1 MTAAT
6 AFNVTCPKC
15 GERLRFALAEE
26 SPARLRIQCSACQ
39 AVFGVRRPG
48 ADPGLPLPTGPP
60 TLTGTPIPPSSP
72 LSGKAEAGP
81 PTRLLPSR
89 DDRSPGGSAQK
100 ARSLLPEEILAGR
113 YRVIRFLARGGMGEV
128 YEVADSVLGERVAL
142 KTVRPEVAADTTTVE
157 RFKRE
162 IQLARK
168 VTHPNVCRIFDV
180 SHHQPEVPAGS
191 APVIFL
197 TMELLAGQTLA
208 QRLQRGRL
216 APEEALPIARQVAAA
231 LNAAHAVGVVHRDL
245 KPGNVLLV
253 PVASGAGAAGAD
265 TGGVRAVVTDFG
277 LARSQAEDVSL
288 TLTSAAVLGTP
299 AYIAPEQVAGGEI
312 TPAVDIYA
320 FGIVLYEMVTGKLPF
335 TADTALG
342 IAVKRLTEPPIP
354 PRTYLPGIDPRWES
368 AILRCLERDP
378 AHRFATTL
386 EVVEALSGR
395 SEVAAE
401 TGKVTKSDPEKLA
414 TAATAAAVPA
424 GTRKRRR
431 SLAALL
437 LLVAVAGTVG
447 AYRYHQWRERQ
458 QETRARLHLPE
469 GPIVSR
475 RSIAVLGFEDRSA
488 PGAAGAAHDAAW
500 LSPALAEMLS
510 TELASGDELRVIS
523 GEEVA
528 RMKVE
533 LQLGEADSLARGTL
547 TSIRHLL
554 GSDYVV
560 LGSYVALGSPRQI
573 RLDLR
578 LQDTAAGETT
588 AAVAESGSETHLFD
602 LVSRVGTRL
611 RHALG
616 AKRTSGSGSGPTR
629 AALPASPEAAR
640 FYAEGL
646 TRLRL
651 FDPAGAK
658 TLLAQAAAAEP
669 GNALVHESLAAAWAS
684 LGYEEKA
691 RDEARRALDLS
702 TNLPQEERLLIEGRY
717 REATE
722 DWPKAVEIYRSLWG
736 LFPDN
741 LDYGLRLAAA
751 ERSAGQPEEALGTA
765 EALRTLP
772 APAAEDPRI
781 DLAESAAAGA
791 LADFKRQQ
799 AAAARA
805 AARGTAQGAR
815 LLVAQARLA
824 ECSAFRNLGHAEAA
838 LAACEAGR
846 RLYADAGDRSG
857 VAEALTHAANV
868 LYDRGDLAGA
878 EQRDQQALATYREL
892 GNRGGEA
899 GALNNIAVI
908 LKSQGQIEQARQ
920 LYEQV
925 LGLTREIGSRSGEA
939 YALNNLAAVLLRHG
953 ELGKARGL
961 FEQSLKIR
969 RELADRSGEAY
980 ALDNLGVVLRR
991 QGELSAALA
1000 RHGEA
1005 LAIRREIGQKI
1016 GEVASL
1022 THQGSA
1028 LLDRGD
1034 LASARKC
1041 FEESLEISEKTGN
1054 QSAAA
1059 NALFG
1064 LGEVLLR
1071 QGQVEE
1077 AARRHG
1083 EALAIRTR
1091 LGEMGSAAESRL
1103 ALAALKLEQG
1113 DAEAADTLANQAAL
1127 ELGRQGVIDGQGL
1140 ALAVAAQAAAARG
1153 DAGNAG
1159 NAGDIA
1165 RALSTMDQAMALLAH
1180 GEDLGVRLEVAVR
1193 AARLAAATGKRHQ
1206 ATVALTAAHDDAQRA
1221 GLVEPRLQADLTL
1234 AEVAIAE
1241 GHTADG
1247 RARFAAL
1254 ATEAR
1259 AKGYGL
1265 IARKIK
1271 GF

>member
-1 MTAAT
+1 MPAAT

-15 GERLRFALAEE
+15 GERLRFALTEE
-26 SPARLRIQCSACQ
+26 SPGRLRIQCSACQ

-60 TLTGTPIPPSSP
+60 TLTGTPIPPSAP
-72 LSGKAEAGP
+72 SGKTEPGQ

-89 DDRSPGGSAQK
+89 DEQSPGASAPK
-100 ARSLLPEEILAGR
+100 ARSFVPEEILAGR

-180 SHHQPEVPAGS
+180 SHHQPETPAGS

-197 TMELLAGQTLA
+197 TMELLAGETLA

-216 APEEALPIARQVAAA
+216 APEEALPIARQIAAA
-231 LNAAHAVGVVHRDL
+231 LQAAHAVGVVHRDL
-245 KPGNVLLV
+245 KPGNVLLA

-277 LARSQAEDVSL
+277 LARSQAEDASL
-288 TLTSAAVLGTP
+288 TLTAAAVLGTP

-342 IAVKRLTEPPIP
+342 IAVKRLTESPIP
-354 PRTYLPGIDPRWES
+354 PRTHLPGIDPRWES

-378 AHRFATTL
+378 ARRFQTAL
-386 EVVEALSGR
+386 EVADALSER
-395 SEVAAE
+395 NEAAAE
-401 TGKVTKSDPEKLA
+401 TGALPASEAEKRA
-414 TAATAAAVPA
+414 TAATAATVSA
-424 GTRKRRR
+424 GARKRRR

-437 LLVAVAGTVG
+437 LLLAVAGTVG

-469 GPIVSR
+469 GTIVSR
-475 RSIAVLGFEDRSA
+475 RSVAVLGFENRSA

-500 LSPALAEMLS
+500 LSAALAEMLS
-510 TELASGDELRVIS
+510 TELSSGDELRVIS

-547 TSIRHLL
+547 TRIRHLL

-578 LQDTAAGETT
+578 LQDTAAGKTT
-588 AAVAESGSETHLFD
+588 VAVAESGSETHLFD

-616 AKRTSGSGSGPTR
+616 AKRTAAGPGSGTPR

-669 GNALVHESLAAAWAS
+669 GNALVHQSLAAAWSS

-799 AAAARA
+799 TAAARA

-815 LLVAQARLA
+815 LLVAQARVA
-824 ECSAFRNLGHAEAA
+824 ECSALRNLGQADAA

-868 LYDRGDLAGA
+868 LYDRGDLPGA

-908 LKSQGQIEQARQ
+908 LKSRGQIEPARQ

-953 ELGKARGL
+953 ELAKARGL

-1022 THQGSA
+1022 ANQGSA

-1034 LASARKC
+1034 LTAARKC
-1041 FEESLEISEKTGN
+1041 FEGSLAIAEKTGN

-1064 LGEVLLR
+1064 LGEVLVR
-1071 QGQVEE
+1071 QGQLDE
-1077 AARRHG
+1077 ATKRHG

-1091 LGEMGSAAESRL
+1091 LGELGSAAESRL

-1113 DAEAADTLANQAAL
+1113 DAEAADVLACQAAL
-1127 ELGRQGVIDGQGL
+1127 ELGRQGVTDDQGL
-1140 ALAVAAQAAAARG
+1140 ALAIAAQAAAARG
-1153 DAGNAG
+1153 DAS
-1159 NAGDIA
+1159 DLA
-1165 RALSTMDQAMALLAH
+1165 RARSTMDQATALLAH
-1180 GEDLGVRLEVAVR
+1180 GEDLGVRLGVAVR
-1193 AARLAAATGKRHQ
+1193 AARLAAATGKREQ
-1206 ATVALTAAHDDAQRA
+1206 AVLALTAAHDEAQRA
-1221 GLVEPRLQADLTL
+1221 GLVELRLQADLTL
-1234 AEVAIAE
+1234 AEVAIAQ
-1241 GHTADG
+1241 GRTADG

-1259 AKGYGL
+1259 GKGYGL

>member
-48 ADPGLPLPTGPP
+48 ADPALPLPTGPP

-72 LSGKAEAGP
+72 PSSKTEAGP
-81 PTRLLPSR
+81 PTHVLPSR
-89 DDRSPGGSAQK
+89 DERSPGGSAPK
-100 ARSLLPEEILAGR
+100 TRSLVPEEILAGR
-113 YRVIRFLARGGMGEV
+113 YRVVRFLARGGMGEV

-180 SHHQPEVPAGS
+180 SHHQPETPAGS

-197 TMELLAGQTLA
+197 TMELLAGETLA

-216 APEEALPIARQVAAA
+216 TPEEALPIARQIAAA
-231 LNAAHAVGVVHRDL
+231 LHAAHAVGVVHRDL

-253 PVASGAGAAGAD
+253 PVASGAVAEH
-265 TGGVRAVVTDFG
+265 GGVRAVVTDFG

-288 TLTSAAVLGTP
+288 TLTSTAVLGTP

-320 FGIVLYEMVTGKLPF
+320 FGIVLYEMVTAKLPF

-354 PRTYLPGIDPRWES
+354 PRTYLPGVDPRWES

-378 AHRFATTL
+378 AHRFPTAL
-386 EVVEALSGR
+386 EVVEALSGPG
-395 SEVAAE
+395 EAAAE

-414 TAATAAAVPA
+414 AAATAATAATVSA

-447 AYRYHQWRERQ
+447 AYRYHQWREQQ

-588 AAVAESGSETHLFD
+588 VAVAESGSETHLFD

-616 AKRTSGSGSGPTR
+616 AKRTATGPGSGTTR

-658 TLLAQAAAAEP
+658 ILLAQAAAAEP
-669 GNALVHESLAAAWAS
+669 GNALVHESLAASWSS

-799 AAAARA
+799 TAAARA
-805 AARGTAQGAR
+805 ATRGTAQGAR

-824 ECSAFRNLGHAEAA
+824 ECSARRNLGQADAA
-838 LAACEAGR
+838 LTACEAGR

-953 ELGKARGL
+953 ELAKARGL

-1022 THQGSA
+1022 NNQGSA

-1034 LASARKC
+1034 LASAQKC
-1041 FEESLEISEKTGN
+1041 FEGSLEIAQKTGN

-1064 LGEVLLR
+1064 LGEVLVR
-1071 QGQVEE
+1071 QGQLDE
-1077 AARRHG
+1077 AAKRHG
-1083 EALAIRTR
+1083 EALAIRVR

-1113 DAEAADTLANQAAL
+1113 DAEAADALANQAAL

-1153 DAGNAG
+1153 DGTR
-1159 NAGDIA
+1159 A
-1165 RALSTMDQAMALLAH
+1165 RSTMDQATALLAH
-1180 GEDLGVRLEVAVR
+1180 GEDLGARLGVAVR
-1193 AARLAAATGKRHQ
+1193 AARLAAATGKREQ
-1206 ATVALTAAHDDAQRA
+1206 AAIALTAAHDDAQRA

-1241 GHTADG
+1241 GRTADG